1 MKTAEKPICITQFT
15 DALKPEIKHFREEF
29 VRHLKSGI
37 FLIDQINRFI
47 VRSQGKTL
55 RPLVTFL
62 AADLVGKSDERTVKG
77 ALIVEYLHI
86 ATLVHDDIVDDSDIR
101 RGLPS
106 VKKIWNSKVA
116 VLYGDYLLAHSLTA
130 MLDLRD
136 MEVFDILSLC
146 ARRLAKGELLQAA
159 KARKLDMDEEV
170 YLQMISDKTAALV
183 SASAELGALTGG
195 GDSKAREALSLYGE
209 NLGMAFQI
217 RDDLLDYEGREGLLG
232 KPVGGDI
239 KQKKITLPLIHA
251 LKNAGNGQRNKILR
265 KVKRR
270 DGLKE
275 VVNFVRES
283 EGPGYARQKALE
295 YADSAKRRLSIFD
308 DCEGKRMLLQMAEY
322 AVNRDK

>member
-1 MKTAEKPICITQFT
+1 M
-15 DALKPEIKHFREEF
+15 
-29 VRHLKSGI
+29 KSGI